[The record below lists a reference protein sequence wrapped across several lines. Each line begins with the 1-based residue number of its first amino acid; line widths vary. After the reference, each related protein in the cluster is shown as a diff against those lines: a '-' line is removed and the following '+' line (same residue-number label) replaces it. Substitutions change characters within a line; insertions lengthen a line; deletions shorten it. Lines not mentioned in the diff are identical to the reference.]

1 MAQTLVSVAR
11 DEYAAQAAT
20 PISFGP
26 IFLRPVITLLYGLLA
41 IRPQVVFPRINR
53 FTIPDMWS
61 TIFRN
66 PFRLNFNVES
76 NGITSGVGVYAMLT
90 VLGFSVSVN
99 GAVFRWS
106 DLLALNVQV
115 GATTVGVGLGVN
127 VRKPGSILDDARRE
141 GTAQGIAIERTNAQM
156 QADAVKAERAEA
168 RAKSRR
174 RRR

>member
-11 DEYAAQAAT
+11 DEYAQAPT

-41 IRPQVVFPRINR
+41 IRPQLVLPRVNR

-61 TIFRN
+61 AIFRN
-66 PFRLNFNVES
+66 PFRLSFNVES
-76 NGITSGVGVYAMLT
+76 NGITSGVGVYGMLT

-106 DLLALNVQV
+106 DLFALNVQF
-115 GATTVGVGLGVN
+115 GATTIGVGLGVA
-127 VRKPGSILDDARRE
+127 VRKPGSVLDEARRE
-141 GTAQGIAIERTNAQM
+141 GVSQGVAVGRQQEIMEAAART
-156 QADAVKAERAEA
+156 AERREA
-168 RAKSRR
+168 RAKSSRR